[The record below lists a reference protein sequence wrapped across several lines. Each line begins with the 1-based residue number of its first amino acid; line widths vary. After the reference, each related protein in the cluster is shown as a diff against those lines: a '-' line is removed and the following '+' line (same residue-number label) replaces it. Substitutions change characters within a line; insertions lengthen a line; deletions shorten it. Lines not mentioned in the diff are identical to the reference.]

1 MVSGGLDRCYYVR
14 LPVCD
19 VDRSCSCDK
28 FCNFREKSVG
38 GRKGGFRKC
47 MVFEE
52 RTERY
57 DLGGVDEA
65 EAVLSLLTEDV
76 GEECFRVREDARR
89 LAKKPTMEKREN
101 GEVSRKY
108 RNEKERVDLGVL
120 GSESRCEYE
129 SVVSSRKKDNRRREE
144 RTRREDEREESRKAM
159 LQEEHMDAL
168 LRNRTA
174 REKEERETL
183 FRNASEKARE
193 KQERESMLR
202 KENWKVRSRTEERED
217 LLRREEQRQKMR
229 RDGSS
234 CSSYYSLSSTGD
246 YDSENEIELSEGR
259 FLGESSSYHKGNS
272 SSNVYQEAREE
283 DQRHED
289 YREHHG
295 ASLTKKSAEKELCS
309 GSSVVESDFR
319 KKSEKKL
326 VDVVEGKIESRQETS
341 QKESKF
347 DYGRSSDYY
356 VSYDD
361 RQEKSTGS
369 TKIDEEKKNQLR
381 QRGDELSKQS
391 ETRLKYKHFED
402 SQDFRS
408 DDVRR
413 SYGSQQIYSNKTE
426 MSAKVGSSSQEIV
439 GEHQAAVGISTRED
453 EYQRRSRKVA
463 EVSEIQ
469 ETDIR
474 KTSISQQRYETSVK
488 EEAYST
494 NILSSINDAAKQQ
507 QQYDQVSGLVESRG
521 KSQQLTKQ
529 DGKSILKQQSDKFT
543 KQEENVRLAYG
554 SSSESKELRSQTHAT
569 IIKRDNSRTI
579 SGRSDQTSVP
589 LSGDSSAVYPE
600 DRNKTKSQTIVK
612 PPSHLP
618 ETGKLSLGSKVG
630 NPNEVSEGSQQF
642 GSTALDDGAKSNSSH
657 GQSSKF
663 ILDEDMIGSAARLEK
678 SSAHYVGE
686 FVDQVRNEISISEIQ
701 REQGTNETKFVHEE
715 QHHQKNLIQ
724 YSSGDSQSKEHES
737 RHDIQQSET
746 EGPSDEMW
754 NVDESSAPELS
765 KAEVEDDTSKAGN
778 AIVKRTGR
786 SLWNIIGDIVL
797 LRWASH
803 SESHS
808 SGRKTGGR
816 SSPNQSTSSETW
828 FSGHDAEDH
837 EEVTGEKGKRS
848 ITQGSYGSH
857 QEDKTLS
864 QVGEGSSSSTSEG
877 HLKQV
882 GTNAPSS
889 SVVPGSNTPPIS
901 ISLPSEVNSRGASSA
916 ATVDSSIPSPAL
928 RLRRSPIVRGASETG
943 EANASNSSTSQQLNT
958 GSMKQP
964 ESAVNEG
971 EVKRRKL
978 QRNNQVEKD
987 RFDEWEEAYMLEAE
1001 QRKIDEMFMRE
1012 ALLEAKKAADNW
1024 EVPVGAV
1031 LVHKGNIIARGCNLV
1046 EELRDSTAHAEM
1058 ICIREG
1064 SNTLRTWRLS
1074 ETTLYVTLE
1083 PCPMCAGA
1091 ILQARIDTV
1100 VWGAPNK
1107 LLGADGSWIRLFP
1120 SGDGGNDLE
1129 QTDKPAAPVHPFHP
1143 KIIIRR
1149 GVLAAECA
1157 DAMQQFF
1164 KLRRKKDKKPEASS
1178 SPPTC
1183 LPISHRPSKFFTK
1196 MHDAFHLMFCL

>member
-1 MVSGGLDRCYYVR
+1 MISGGLDRCYYAR

-19 VDRSCSCDK
+19 VDRSCYCDK
-28 FCNFREKSVG
+28 VCNFKEKSVG

-52 RTERY
+52 RSERY

-65 EAVLSLLTEDV
+65 EAVLSLLTEDI
-76 GEECFRVREDARR
+76 GEECFRVRKEARR
-89 LAKKPTMEKREN
+89 LAKKPTLEKRED
-101 GEVSRKY
+101 GEF
-108 RNEKERVDLGVL
+108 EE
-120 GSESRCEYE
+120 
-129 SVVSSRKKDNRRREE
+129 KDNRKREE
-144 RTRREDEREESRKAM
+144 RIRLEEEREETRKAM
-159 LQEEHMDAL
+159 LQKEHMDAL
-168 LRNRTA
+168 LRNRSA

-183 FRNASEKARE
+183 LKTASEKAQE

-202 KENWKVRSRTEERED
+202 KENWKVSSRTEERED
-217 LLRREEQRQKMR
+217 LLRREEHRQKMR

-246 YDSENEIELSEGR
+246 YDSDNEIELSEGR

-272 SSNVYQEAREE
+272 SSNVYREAREE
-283 DQRHED
+283 DRKRED
-289 YREHHG
+289 YREHKG
-295 ASLTKKSAEKELCS
+295 ASLTTMSAKKELYS
-309 GSSVVESDFR
+309 GSSVAESDFR

-326 VDVVEGKIESRQETS
+326 VDVVEGKIESKQETS

-347 DYGRSSDYY
+347 PMAHESDFGRSSDYY

-361 RQEKSTGS
+361 RKEKSTGN
-369 TKIDEEKKNQLR
+369 TEIDEERKNQLL
-381 QRGDELSKQS
+381 QRGDEVSRQS
-391 ETRLKYKHFED
+391 ETRLKYKHFEE
-402 SQDFRS
+402 SQDIHS
-408 DDVRR
+408 EDVRR
-413 SYGSQQIYSNKTE
+413 SYGSQQKYSGKSE
-426 MSAKVGSSSQEIV
+426 MSAKVGSSSREIV
-439 GEHQAAVGISTRED
+439 EEHQAAVGISTRED
-453 EYQRRSRKVA
+453 EYQRHSRKVA

-469 ETDIR
+469 DTDIR
-474 KTSISQQRYETSVK
+474 KTSISQQGYETSVK

-494 NILSSINDAAKQQ
+494 NILSSINNAAKQQ
-507 QQYDQVSGLVESRG
+507 QQYDQASGLVESRG

-529 DGKSILKQQSDKFT
+529 DGKSIIKRQSDKFT
-543 KQEENVRLAYG
+543 KQEENVKLAYG
-554 SSSESKELRSQTHAT
+554 SSSESKELHSQTHAT
-569 IIKRDNSRTI
+569 IIKRDNSRNI
-579 SGRSDQTSVP
+579 SGQSNQTSVP
-589 LSGDSSAVYPE
+589 FSGDSGSIYLE
-600 DRNKTKSQTIVK
+600 DRNKNKSQTIVRA
-612 PPSHLP
+612 PSNLQ
-618 ETGKLSLGSKVG
+618 ETGELSLGSKVG
-630 NPNEVSEGSQQF
+630 SANEVSEGSQQF
-642 GSTALDDGAKSNSSH
+642 GSTALHGGAKSNSSH
-657 GQSSKF
+657 GQSSEF
-663 ILDEDMIGSAARLEK
+663 TLHEDMIGSAVRLEK
-678 SSAHYVGE
+678 SSSHYVGE
-686 FVDQVRNEISISEIQ
+686 FVDQVRNEISSSEIQ
-701 REQGTNETKFVHEE
+701 REKGTNETKFAHEE
-715 QHHQKNLIQ
+715 QHNQTNLIQ
-724 YSSGDSQSKEHES
+724 FISGDSQSKEPEP
-737 RHDIQQSET
+737 RHDIQQSGT

-765 KAEVEDDTSKAGN
+765 KAEVQDDTSKAGN
-778 AIVKRTGR
+778 AIIKRTGR
-786 SLWNIIGDIVL
+786 SLWNIIGDIVR

-828 FSGHDAEDH
+828 FSGHEAEDN
-837 EEVTGEKGKRS
+837 EEVTGEKEKRS
-848 ITQGSYGSH
+848 ITQGLYGSH
-857 QEDKTLS
+857 QEDKILS
-864 QVGEGSSSSTSEG
+864 QVEEGSSSSTSEG

-889 SVVPGSNTPPIS
+889 SVVPGSYTPPIS
-901 ISLPSEVNSRGASSA
+901 ISLPSEGKSRAASSA
-916 ATVDSSIPSPAL
+916 APVDSISSPAL
-928 RLRRSPIVRGASETG
+928 RLQRSPIVRAVSETG
-943 EANASNSSTSQQLNT
+943 EANASNSSMSQQLNT
-958 GSMKQP
+958 GSVEQP
-964 ESAVNEG
+964 ESVVNEG

-978 QRNNQVEKD
+978 QRNNQVVKD
-987 RFDEWEEAYMLEAE
+987 RFDEWEEAYRLEAE

-1012 ALLEAKKAADNW
+1012 ALLEAQKAADNW

-1031 LVHKGNIIARGCNLV
+1031 LVHKGKIVARGCNLV

-1064 SNTLRTWRLS
+1064 SNMLRTWRLS

-1164 KLRRKKDKKPEASS
+1164 KLRRKKDKKPEAPS

-1183 LPISHRPSKFFTK
+1183 LPISHRPSKFLAK